1 MKISREH
8 YGKIE
13 EILLYLIGLS
23 LFVSYDFSKILAS
36 VTILVLIGRKV
47 LYKEPLDCGNEKIKK
62 FLIGYILIG
71 IVWNFIGG
79 MSYKPVRNFLKMARY
94 MPFVFFLYPLFQK
107 KKEFFNRFLIC
118 GLGSYLVLLGK
129 IVLDYKL
136 RLRWWQRTTG
146 IEGVNP
152 TGTMGAMVAVFSFGL
167 FVSEK
172 NIFKKIGFLAIYVSG
187 VWITVATQGRAPL
200 VGALLGTGLIIAL
213 ELYSNFNIKKMI
225 ILFLA
230 ILILVIAGLKTIPP
244 QKLARF
250 KTAFNTEK
258 TAGNTSNGLRM
269 DMWKIGIKRV
279 VENPI
284 FGAGTKFDRE
294 NLFKKFAEELPQD
307 TAVQKN
313 YRNTLLTKGFND
325 AHSMYINAT
334 VDNGIYV
341 ISLLILWFL
350 IPGYLVIK
358 NIKSL
363 ADKRYLLGAVG
374 GVTAYLTVGAF
385 WMLWRTPEQMY
396 FWILLTV
403 LLSTVYQKEI
413 TKDSRAKD

>member
-1 MKISREH
+1 I
-8 YGKIE
+8 
-13 EILLYLIGLS
+13 
-23 LFVSYDFSKILAS
+23 SKILAS

-62 FLIGYILIG
+62 FIIGYILIG

-118 GLGSYLVLLGK
+118 GLGSYLILLGK
-129 IVLDYKL
+129 VLSEYKKNPFG
-136 RLRWWQRTTG
+136 RVDAF
-146 IEGVNP
+146 EGVNP

-172 NIFKKIGFLAIYVSG
+172 NIFKKIGFLAIYLSG

-200 VGALLGTGLIIAL
+200 VGALLGTGLVIGL
-213 ELYSNFNIKKMI
+213 ELYSNFNVKKMM

-230 ILILVIAGLKTIPP
+230 TLILIVGGLKTIPP

-258 TAGNTSNGLRM
+258 TIENHSNGLRLE
-269 DMWKIGIKRV
+269 MWKVGIKRV
-279 VENPI
+279 AENPI
-284 FGAGTKFDRE
+284 FGSGTKFDRE
-294 NLFKKFAEELPQD
+294 NLFKKFAEELSEKTEAD
-307 TAVQKN
+307 KN
-313 YRNTLLTKGFND
+313 YKYQLLNLGFND
-325 AHSMYINAT
+325 AHSMYINAA
-334 VDNGIYV
+334 VDNGVYV
-341 ISLLILWFL
+341 VSLLILWFL

-363 ADKRYLLGAVG
+363 KDKRYLLGAVG
-374 GVTAYLTVGAF
+374 GITVYLTVGAF

-396 FWILLTV
+396 FWILLTIMF
-403 LLSTVYQKEI
+403 STI
-413 TKDSRAKD
+413 TFNESENE

>member
-23 LFVSYDFSKILAS
+23 LFVSYDISKILAS

-47 LYKEPLDCGNEKIKK
+47 LYKEPLDCGNENIKK
-62 FLIGYILIG
+62 FIIGYILIG

-79 MSYKPVRNFLKMARY
+79 MSYKPVRNFLKMSRY

-107 KKEFFNRFLIC
+107 KSELFNRFLIC
-118 GLGSYLVLLGK
+118 GLGSYLILLGK
-129 IVLDYKL
+129 VISVYKKNPFG
-136 RLRWWQRTTG
+136 RVQVF
-146 IEGVNP
+146 EGVNP

-167 FVSEK
+167 FISER
-172 NIFKKIGFLAIYVSG
+172 NMLKKIGYILIYISG
-187 VWITVATQGRAPL
+187 IFITVATQGRAPL
-200 VGALLGTGLIIAL
+200 VGALLGTGLIVLL
-213 ELYSNFNIKKMI
+213 ELYSNFNIKKM
-225 ILFLA
+225 LFLLSA
-230 ILILVIAGLKTIPP
+230 VLILGFAGIKAIPA

-258 TAGNTSNGLRM
+258 TARNASNGLRM
-269 DMWKIGIKRV
+269 DMWRIGIKRV
-279 VENPI
+279 KENPI
-284 FGAGTKFDRE
+284 FGSGTKFDKE
-294 NLFKKFAEELPQD
+294 NLFKKFAEELPQN
-307 TAVQKN
+307 TPVEKS

-325 AHSMYINAT
+325 AHSMYINAA

-341 ISLLILWFL
+341 VSLIILWFVM
-350 IPGYLVIK
+350 PVYLVIK

-363 ADKRYLLGAVG
+363 EDKRYLLGAVG
-374 GVTAYLTVGAF
+374 AVVAYLTVGTF

-396 FWILLTV
+396 FWILLTI
-403 LLSTVYQKEI
+403 LLSTVYQKEKI
-413 TKDSRAKD
+413 EISRARD

>member
-23 LFVSYDFSKILAS
+23 LFVSYDISKILAS

-62 FLIGYILIG
+62 FIIGYILIG

-118 GLGSYLVLLGK
+118 GLGSYLILLGK
-129 IVLDYKL
+129 VLSEYKKNPFG
-136 RLRWWQRTTG
+136 RVDAF
-146 IEGVNP
+146 EGVNP

-172 NIFKKIGFLAIYVSG
+172 NIFKKIGFLAIYLSG

-200 VGALLGTGLIIAL
+200 VGALLGTGLIIGL
-213 ELYSNFNIKKMI
+213 ELYSNFNVKKMM

-230 ILILVIAGLKTIPP
+230 TLILIVGGLKTIPP

-258 TAGNTSNGLRM
+258 TIENHSNGLRLE
-269 DMWKIGIKRV
+269 MWKVGIKRV
-279 VENPI
+279 AENPI
-284 FGAGTKFDRE
+284 FGSGTKFDRE
-294 NLFKKFAEELPQD
+294 NLFKKFAEELSEKTEAD
-307 TAVQKN
+307 KN
-313 YRNTLLTKGFND
+313 YKYQLLNLGFND
-325 AHSMYINAT
+325 AHSMYINAA
-334 VDNGIYV
+334 VDNGVYV
-341 ISLLILWFL
+341 VSLLILWFL

-396 FWILLTV
+396 FWILLTIMF
-403 LLSTVYQKEI
+403 STI
-413 TKDSRAKD
+413 TFNESENE

>member
-23 LFVSYDFSKILAS
+23 LFVSYDISKILAS

-62 FLIGYILIG
+62 FIIGYILIG

-118 GLGSYLVLLGK
+118 GLGSYLILLGK
-129 IVLDYKL
+129 VLSEYKKNPFG
-136 RLRWWQRTTG
+136 RVDAF
-146 IEGVNP
+146 EGVNP

-187 VWITVATQGRAPL
+187 VWVTVATQGRAPL
-200 VGALLGTGLIIAL
+200 VGALLGTGLIIGL
-213 ELYSNFNIKKMI
+213 ELYSNFNVKKMM

-230 ILILVIAGLKTIPP
+230 TLILIVGGLKTIP
-244 QKLARF
+244 
-250 KTAFNTEK
+250 
-258 TAGNTSNGLRM
+258 
-269 DMWKIGIKRV
+269 
-279 VENPI
+279 
-284 FGAGTKFDRE
+284 
-294 NLFKKFAEELPQD
+294 
-307 TAVQKN
+307 
-313 YRNTLLTKGFND
+313 
-325 AHSMYINAT
+325 
-334 VDNGIYV
+334 
-341 ISLLILWFL
+341 
-350 IPGYLVIK
+350 
-358 NIKSL
+358 
-363 ADKRYLLGAVG
+363 
-374 GVTAYLTVGAF
+374 
-385 WMLWRTPEQMY
+385 
-396 FWILLTV
+396 
-403 LLSTVYQKEI
+403 
-413 TKDSRAKD
+413 